1 MAQDHDFS
9 CPYLFMVPRA
19 SLARRQDE
27 VARLELA
34 AREAGHRQAAETSA
48 MRRAHMEVTRCA
60 CDATASDAR
69 QRRRRDER
77 DAQGPHGGDS
87 RDGTLVAMYLP
98 NGRTLVAM
106 YQLNGRKLVDMYQP
120 NGRKL
125 VDMYQPY
132 AVYRPYKPLAC
143 TWRLQRMRKIRA

>member
-48 MRRAHMEVTRCA
+48 MRRAHMEVTRCGLEA
-60 CDATASDAR
+60 QALVQQLRRGDAV
-69 QRRRRDER
+69 QK
-77 DAQGPHGGDS
+77 Q
-87 RDGTLVAMYLP
+87 
-98 NGRTLVAM
+98 
-106 YQLNGRKLVDMYQP
+106 Q
-120 NGRKL
+120 
-125 VDMYQPY
+125 
-132 AVYRPYKPLAC
+132 
-143 TWRLQRMRKIRA
+143 